1 MKAKSTFSLKDQ
13 LFNADRV
20 SHLAA
25 LIERAHPVF
34 PGDAFRRAVMEA
46 FPSLELKQRIA
57 HITVML
63 HVYLPREYRAA
74 LHVIMRALPPEL
86 DPTRSDDDYG
96 DFIFAPL
103 SLFVAKYGCTEE
115 HLDVSLDALRE
126 ITKRFSAEDAV
137 RYFINAFPLRTL
149 GFLRECARDDHYHV
163 RRLASE
169 GTRPLLP
176 WSQRLTI
183 DYREPLPILDVLF
196 ADRTRYVTRSVAN
209 HVNDISKLDAALAVE
224 TIARWRALDVQA
236 PAEIQY
242 ITKHALRTLV
252 RHGRAEA
259 LALVGFEP
267 GPDFDV
273 VELTTSTPRVRLG
286 DAFRF
291 SVKLRAG
298 TRQRLLVDYRMTYA
312 GQRRDARRKVFR
324 LKQVEL
330 DAAESV
336 TLTKAHPMR
345 LMTTRRL
352 QPGEHTVTLRV
363 NGRAVG
369 ELAFT
374 LEID

>member
-13 LFNADRV
+13 LFNEGRV

-25 LIERAHPVF
+25 QIERAHPAF
-34 PGDAFRRAVMEA
+34 PGDAFHRAVMGA

-57 HITVML
+57 HITAML
-63 HVYLPREYRAA
+63 HTYLPRDYRAA
-74 LHVIMRALPPEL
+74 LHVIMQALPPEL
-86 DPTRSDDDYG
+86 DPTRTDDDYG

-103 SLFVAKYGCTEE
+103 SLFVAKHGCTDE
-115 HLDVSLDALRE
+115 HLDVSLDALRQ

-137 RYFINAFPLRTL
+137 RYFLNAFPARTL
-149 GFLRECARDDHYHV
+149 HFLRECARDDHYHV

-183 DYREPLPILDVLF
+183 DYREPLPILDELF

-209 HVNDISKLDAALAVE
+209 HVNDISKLDAALAVG
-224 TIARWRALDVQA
+224 TIARWRALDLQT
-236 PAEIQY
+236 PAEIRY

-252 RHGRAEA
+252 RHGHADA

-267 GPDFDV
+267 RAEFDL

-286 DAFRF
+286 ESLRF
-291 SVKLRAG
+291 SVKLRA
-298 TRQRLLVDYRMTYA
+298 RAPQRLLVDYRMTYA
-312 GQRRDARRKVFR
+312 GRGREARRKMFR
-324 LKQVEL
+324 LKQVQL
-330 DAAESV
+330 DAGESV
-336 TLTKAHPMR
+336 TLVKAHPMR

-352 QPGEHTVTLRV
+352 QAGKHTVTVVV

-369 ELAFT
+369 ELGFT
-374 LEID
+374 LETD